1 MIRYLEVV
9 KNIVKKKAMLSSYR
23 KNWFIPADKK
33 IVSFTFDDASKSAF
47 RTGASILN
55 KFDKKCTFYIA
66 LSLLEGQEGEENIYS
81 EQDLKHCVSNGHE
94 LGCHTYGHL
103 SFSGVKDQNLVLKD
117 LLRNQSV
124 LNLIGIDQPM
134 RNFSYPRGLQTM
146 LNRKITKRQYQT
158 SRGIEHGINLGKT
171 DLNNL
176 KSVKLYEQ
184 LHSLESIYTLLN
196 EFKITGG
203 WLIFYTHDVQE
214 DYSQYG
220 CSPSY
225 LEAVLK
231 KCLDL
236 SFDIKTVDG
245 ATHKLGLPKQT

>member
-1 MIRYLEVV
+1 MLRYLKVT
-9 KNIVKKKAMLSSYR
+9 KNIIKKKAIISSYR
-23 KNWFIPADKK
+23 KNRFIASDKK
-33 IVSFTFDDASKSAF
+33 IVSFTFDDAEKSAF
-47 RTGASILN
+47 TAGSEMYSKYNVNA
-55 KFDKKCTFYIA
+55 TFYIS
-66 LSLLEGQEGEENIYS
+66 LSFLEGQQENRDLYS
-81 EQDLKHCVSNGHE
+81 IQDLKKCVLEGHE

-176 KSVKLYEQ
+176 KSIKLYEH
-184 LHSLESIYTLLN
+184 LHSLEAIYTLLY
-196 EFKITGG
+196 EFKRMGG
-203 WLIFYTHDVQE
+203 WLIFYTHDVKE
-214 DYSQYG
+214 GYSQYG

-236 SFDIKTVDG
+236 GFDINTVDA
-245 ATHKLGLPKQT
+245 ATDELGSLK